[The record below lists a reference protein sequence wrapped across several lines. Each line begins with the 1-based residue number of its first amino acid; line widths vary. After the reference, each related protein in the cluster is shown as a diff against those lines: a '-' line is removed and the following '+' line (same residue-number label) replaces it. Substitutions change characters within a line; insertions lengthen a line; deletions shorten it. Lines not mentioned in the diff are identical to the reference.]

1 MSTHTTTSK
10 QPRFINAQIILKTWL
25 PLAASWM
32 LMSFE
37 LPFIN
42 AIVARLADAEVNLAA
57 YGGVAFPI
65 ALTIE
70 APVIMLLAAST
81 ALSKDWA
88 SYRKL
93 QRFTLWL
100 GASLTLLHLIVT
112 VTPIYDV
119 ITRDLLQVPEAVIE
133 PARLGLLFL
142 TPWSLAI
149 AYRRFQHGVMIRYG
163 HSEVVGQTTFLRLV
177 TVAVVLGVSFAVK
190 TIPGTIVAGLAQGL
204 GVTLETIYAGIR
216 VRKIYPRIKE
226 APKSDEN
233 LTLKSF
239 MTFYI
244 PLAMTSSLWLLW
256 QPLISGAVSRMPD
269 ALASLAVWSVVTGLM
284 FMARSPGMAYN
295 EVVVALL
302 DRPKAYRLLQ
312 KFARIISGITTVVVL
327 IFVATPLSRWWFSF
341 IANLSGDKVLMAR
354 TALALGIPLGILSI
368 FISFFQGIIVNDK
381 RTRAIPEAVVMFLA
395 VMGIMLGIGVWTQ
408 AYQGVY
414 VAAAA
419 FTAAHVAQVL
429 WLLLRSRRQ
438 RRELTD
444 REA

>member
-1 MSTHTTTSK
+1 LSAQTTSSQQRK
-10 QPRFINAQIILKTWL
+10 PINARIILKTWL

-42 AIVARLADAEVNLAA
+42 AIVARLANAEVNLAA
-57 YGGVAFPI
+57 YGGVSFPI

-81 ALSKDWA
+81 ALSKDWT

-100 GASLTLLHLIVT
+100 GGSLTALHLIVAA
-112 VTPIYDV
+112 TPIYDFV
-119 ITRDLLQVPEAVIE
+119 ARDLLQVPEAVID

-149 AYRRFQHGVMIRYG
+149 AYRRFQHGAMIRYG
-163 HSEVVGQTTFLRLV
+163 HSEVVGQTTLLRLI
-177 TVAVVLGVSFAVK
+177 TVAVVLAVSYSVK
-190 TIPGTIVAGLAQGL
+190 TIPGTVVAGLAQGL

-216 VRKIYPRIKE
+216 VRKIYPRIKD
-226 APKSDEN
+226 APAVDET
-233 LTLKSF
+233 LTLK
-239 MTFYI
+239 TFIAFYV

-256 QPLISGAVSRMPD
+256 QPLISGAVSRMPE

-302 DRPKAYRLLQ
+302 DRPKAYGPLR
-312 KFARIISGITTVVVL
+312 KFAWIISGITTVLVTV
-327 IFVATPLSRWWFSF
+327 FVATPLSRWWFAF
-341 IANLSGDKVLMAR
+341 IANLSGEKVPMAR
-354 TALALGIPLGILSI
+354 QALAFGIPLGILSI

-381 RTRAIPEAVVMFLA
+381 RTRAIPEAVVMFLIA
-395 VMGIMLGIGVWTQ
+395 MGVILGIGIWTQ

-419 FTAAHVAQVL
+419 FTAAHVAQVA
-429 WLLLRSRRQ
+429 WLFWRSRKQ
-438 RRELTD
+438 RRQLAVE
-444 REA
+444 EG